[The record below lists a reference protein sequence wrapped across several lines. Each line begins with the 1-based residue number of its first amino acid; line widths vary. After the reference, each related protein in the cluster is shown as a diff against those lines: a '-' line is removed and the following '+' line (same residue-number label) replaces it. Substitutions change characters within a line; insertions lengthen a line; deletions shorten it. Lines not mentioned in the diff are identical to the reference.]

1 MKKEELKEIYEDFMN
16 KNYYIKN
23 RMSIYHQMVEAYA
36 YLNRPIGVVDKE
48 KLRKEF
54 LIEVNKRLETDPEF
68 SLLRNYF
75 TIAKI
80 ESYPNRVR
88 KMDELGLTDQYA
100 TYLVNDKIKKIFP
113 NKKFISKTEYYNAL
127 ECVKYR
133 ELMDILLEFSA
144 SKNDD
149 IRPIKEYLLKHKSI
163 DTIIMDIITM
173 RCDINIYTKLGKAV
187 SKLNP
192 EKLLDFLMDN
202 GITITERFVP
212 GAYISNPDISLIIT
226 NAVNTGVKERVDKA
240 KQTLLLFTGSDEEK
254 IKVYQSFPQ
263 SYYYSPNI
271 NKLTWLYL
279 RTKLKLDVGY
289 EQISSIVREQYRKVG
304 DQFNLREQV
313 EKVKEVL
320 DNKETLEE
328 INNAKKLLTKYLEEY
343 EQTSILFDKFASN
356 LQMNPEECRKQFR
369 LLKDFEPDLY
379 NKYLA
384 IGEINS
390 KKAFSTLMNISKS
403 LVDGIINGVEEAD
416 GSIRQFDIIDYY
428 QRCMF
433 PMDKIKDFVSKTNE
447 ISNSGKAALYRFIAK
462 NKNMT
467 LIKAQA
473 IRNMEIYLG
482 GKIEGGKIVG
492 GRVMSEEEKE
502 MIFNF
507 LKENKVPLSMYT
519 FNLARDRLLKDTTKT
534 NNVKR

>member
-16 KNYYIKN
+16 KNYYTQN

-36 YLNRPIGVVDKE
+36 YLNHPIGVVDKE
-48 KLRKEF
+48 ELKKEF
-54 LIEVNKRLETDPEF
+54 LIEVHKRVETDPEF

-80 ESYPNRVR
+80 DSYPNRVR
-88 KMDELGLTDQYA
+88 KMDELGLTDHYA

-133 ELMDILLEFSA
+133 ELMDILLEFSS

-149 IRPIKEYLLKHKSI
+149 IGPIKDYLLKHKSI
-163 DTIIMDIITM
+163 DTVIMDIITM

-187 SKLNP
+187 SKLDP
-192 EKLLDFLMDN
+192 EQLLDFLMDN

-240 KQTLLLFTGSDEEK
+240 KQTLLLFIGGDEEK
-254 IKVYQSFPQ
+254 IEVYKSFPP

-271 NKLTWLYL
+271 NKLTWIYL
-279 RTKLKLDVGY
+279 KTKLKLDVEY
-289 EQISSIVREQYRKVG
+289 EKVYSIVREQYRKVG
-304 DQFNLREQV
+304 EQFNLREQV
-313 EKVKEVL
+313 ENIKEIAE
-320 DNKETLEE
+320 DKISLEE
-328 INNAKKLLTKYLEEY
+328 INNAKKILIKYLEEY
-343 EQTSILFDKFASN
+343 EQTGILLDKFSSN
-356 LQMNPEECRKQFR
+356 MQMNPEECRRQFR
-369 LLKDFEPDLY
+369 LLKDVEPDLY

-403 LVDGIINGVEEAD
+403 LIDGIINGVEEAD
-416 GSIRQFDIIDYY
+416 GSIRQFDVIDYY

-433 PMDKIKDFVSKTNE
+433 PMDKIRDFVSKANE

-467 LIKAQA
+467 LIKPQV

-482 GKIEGGKIVG
+482 GRIESGKIVG

-507 LKENKVPLSMYT
+507 LKENRVPLTMYT
-519 FNLARDRLLKDTTKT
+519 FNLAKDRLLKSNKT
-534 NNVKR
+534 NNAKR